1 MSLDPWWGALA
12 LMAIACI
19 ALTIA
24 IWTYDG

>member
-1 MSLDPWWGALA
+1 MIDPWWGALA